1 MWAALN
7 HGGRTMFL
15 EEDAAWIGSVRGR
28 HPALESHHVPYDTA
42 LADVDALLGL
52 RAHLACVVQ
61 PDRRGERRER

>member
-1 MWAALN
+1 M
-7 HGGRTMFL
+7 
-15 EEDAAWIGSVRGR
+15 RGR